1 MHETFD
7 ICGNVAAFK
16 FAGLPFED
24 AQSSLRLYA
33 KEVMPELKKLARRR
47 RSTETRGARRPSW
60 PNANAAAPDGPQPG
74 RRTHDA

>member
-16 FAGLPFED
+16 FAGMPFED

-33 KEVMPELKKLARRR
+33 KEVMPDLKKL
-47 RSTETRGARRPSW
+47 GAPAPFDRDEVIAPAFVAERQHH
-60 PNANAAAPDGPQPG
+60 AA
-74 RRTHDA
+74 

>member
-1 MHETFD
+1 MLETFD

-33 KEVMPELKKLARRR
+33 KEVMPELKKLGAPAPFDRDEGSVHAFVAERQRR
-47 RSTETRGARRPSW
+47 
-60 PNANAAAPDGPQPG
+60 AA
-74 RRTHDA
+74 